1 MYTLIIWTI
10 VGFAGTQ
17 YSTLERYDWRPLST
31 HTSQASCERAAQQ
44 LGIEPKRFRCVSEQ
58 SR

>member
-1 MYTLIIWTI
+1 MYTLIIWTV

-17 YSTLERYDWRPLST
+17 TSVSERYDWRPLSS

-44 LGIEPKRFRCVSEQ
+44 LGIEPKRFRCVSGT
-58 SR
+58 